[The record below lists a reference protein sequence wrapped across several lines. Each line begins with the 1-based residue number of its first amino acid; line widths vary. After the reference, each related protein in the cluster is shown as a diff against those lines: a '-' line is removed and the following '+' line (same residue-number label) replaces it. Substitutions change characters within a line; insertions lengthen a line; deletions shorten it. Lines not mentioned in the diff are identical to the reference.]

1 MTLRVA
7 LVTCAEL
14 PELDP
19 DDRALL
25 GPLRARGAVGEA
37 AAWDDPN
44 VDWSA
49 PDLVVLRS
57 TWDYTRRRE
66 EFLAWAAAVPRLLNP
81 APLVAWNTDKR
92 YLLEL
97 AAAGVPVVPSVV
109 VEPGEVVADA
119 VGEEGRLVVKP
130 TVGLGSLDVA
140 VHDLRTV
147 VGRRAALAHATRLAA
162 AGGALVQPYLPGVEE
177 AGETAVVVLGGRVS
191 HAARKGPMLAVGG
204 RADDES
210 GLYVR
215 ETITPR
221 TPSPAELDVAR
232 AALAAVPPGLG
243 APAYA
248 RVDLVPGADGEPLLL
263 ELELTEPSLFLAQA
277 PGGVERFAD
286 VLVAAA
292 GSGRR

>member
-191 HAARKGPMLAVGG
+191 HAARKGAMLAVGG
-204 RADDES
+204 RADES

-221 TPSPAELDVAR
+221 TPSQAELDVAR

-292 GSGRR
+292 AASGSR